1 MNLADV
7 MVILVAALLAWRGYR
22 RGALQQI
29 FELGGGFLG
38 LIGGA
43 ALGPVLARQYT
54 DQAGPEAAILSL
66 AIVFVCL
73 SIGQIVGYLIGARF
87 STLAKKARLGQV
99 DATLGGFLGAG
110 AAIMVYWLIGSLLV
124 IGPSQ
129 VVSRQLSESAI
140 LRWVN
145 DVRKPPDLLAVLQKY
160 LDTSGFPQ
168 VFVGI
173 PPTRGEQV
181 NLPSGPEA
189 RKAAQ
194 SADQS
199 TVRIIVPAC
208 GGTQLGSGWVSAPDT
223 VVTNAHVVA
232 GGPSTV
238 SVEEENEIG
247 TGGSEGTVV
256 LFDDQLDLA
265 VIKVGDL
272 SAKPLPLLTE
282 DLELGSPGAVLGYP
296 GSEQGLLVTGGAAVQ
311 NVFNARGRDI
321 YGEDEVLREIY
332 ELRARVE
339 QGDSGGPFVTPAGK
353 VAGVIFAAST
363 TNSDTGYALTGSEV
377 QDEVQDGATRTE
389 PVPTGRCT
397 H

>member
-1 MNLADV
+1 MNAADAV
-7 MVILVAALLAWRGYR
+7 VALVAGLLAWRGYR

-38 LIGGA
+38 LLGGA
-43 ALGPVLARQYT
+43 ALGPRMAREYT
-54 DQAGPEAAILSL
+54 DRAGPEAAILSL
-66 AIVFVCL
+66 AIVFICL
-73 SIGQIVGYLIGARF
+73 SIGQIIGYLIGARF
-87 STLAKKARLGQV
+87 SSLAKKAKLGNV
-99 DATLGGFLGAG
+99 DAGLGAG
-110 AAIMVYWLIGSLLV
+110 LGVVAAIIAFWLIGSLLV

-129 VVSRQLSESAI
+129 TVSRQLTGSAI
-140 LRWVN
+140 LRWANRVQ
-145 DVRKPPDLLAVLQKY
+145 RPPDLLSLVQQY

-173 PPTRGEQV
+173 PPSINERV
-181 NLPSGPEA
+181 DLPSGPQA
-189 RKAAQ
+189 RKAAAA
-194 SADQS
+194 ADQS
-199 TVRIIVPAC
+199 TVRIVVPAC
-208 GGTQLGSGWVSAPDT
+208 GGTQLGSGWISSPDT

-238 SVEEENEIG
+238 SIEEEDQVG
-247 TGGSEGTVV
+247 TGGQEGTVV

-265 VIKVGDL
+265 VIHVEGLTGD
-272 SAKPLPLLTE
+272 PLPLLTN
-282 DLELGSPGAVLGYP
+282 DQDSGTPGAVLGYP
-296 GSEQGLLVTGGAAVQ
+296 GSRQGRLVTGPAAVQ

-339 QGDSGGPFVTPAGK
+339 QGNSGGPFVTPDGK

-363 TNSDTGYALTGSEV
+363 TDNGTGYALTGSEV
-377 QDEVQDGATRTE
+377 VDEIRSASTSTE
-389 PVPTGRCT
+389 PVATGRCT

>member
-7 MVILVAALLAWRGYR
+7 IVILVAALLAWRGYR

-38 LIGGA
+38 LLGGA
-43 ALGPVLARQYT
+43 ALGPLLAREYT

-66 AIVFVCL
+66 AVVFVCL

-99 DATLGGFLGAG
+99 DATVGGFLGAG
-110 AAIMVYWLIGSLLV
+110 AAIVAYWLIGSLLV

-129 VVSRQLSESAI
+129 AVSKQLSESAI

-145 DVRKPPDLLAVLQKY
+145 DVREPPNLLAVLQKY

-173 PPTRGEQV
+173 PPTITERV
-181 NLPSGPEA
+181 DLPSGPEA

-194 SADQS
+194 AADQS

-232 GGPSTV
+232 GGSSTV
-238 SVEEENEIG
+238 SVEEEGEIG

-265 VIKVGDL
+265 VIKVDDL
-272 SAKPLPLLTE
+272 SGKPLPLLTD
-282 DLELGSPGAVLGYP
+282 DLEPGSPGAVLGYP
-296 GSEQGLLVTGGAAVQ
+296 GSEQGRLVTGGAAVQ

-321 YGEDEVLREIY
+321 YGEDEVVREIY

-339 QGDSGGPFVTPAGK
+339 QGDSGGPYVTPAGK

-363 TNSDTGYALTGSEV
+363 TDSDTGYALTGSEV
-377 QDEVQDGATRTE
+377 QDEVQEGSTRTE